1 MNMRLYTKLIILFLL
16 GSSVNAFAIVESKLI
31 GEYGSGKAW
40 SARIAESGGQK
51 ICFMSS
57 NPIATSPDNLN
68 RGSAALM
75 ITNMPDEKIFNEPS
89 IQAGFPF
96 KLGSDAIIT
105 IGNSTHKMFTA
116 GEGAW
121 IEDGKLE
128 KKIIIQMKKGAKVK
142 VKSISTRNTKIT
154 DTYSLIGF
162 TKALEAIN
170 KACS

>member
-1 MNMRLYTKLIILFLL
+1 M
-16 GSSVNAFAIVESKLI
+16 
-31 GEYGSGKAW
+31 
-40 SARIAESGGQK
+40 ARVSENGDQK

-57 NPIATSPDNLN
+57 NPISTSPDNLN

-75 ITNMPDEKIFNEPS
+75 ITNMPNEKVFNEPS
-89 IQAGFPF
+89 VQTGFPF
-96 KLGSDAIIT
+96 KLGSNAIMI
-105 IGNSTHKMFTA
+105 IGDSTHKLFTA

-121 IEDGKLE
+121 VEETKLE
-128 KKIIIQMKKGAKVK
+128 KKIIQQMRKGSRVK

>member
-1 MNMRLYTKLIILFLL
+1 MRLYTKLIILFLL
-16 GSSVNAFAIVESKLI
+16 ATSVNAFAIVESELI
-31 GEYGSGKAW
+31 GQYGSGKAW
-40 SARIAESGGQK
+40 MARIAVNGDAK

-75 ITNMPDEKIFNEPS
+75 ITNMPGEKVFNEPS

-96 KLGSDAIIT
+96 KLGSDAIIS
-105 IGNSTHKMFTA
+105 IGGSTHKFFTS

-121 IEDGKLE
+121 AEDVKLE
-128 KKIIIQMKKGAKVK
+128 KKIIKQMKQGARVK
-142 VKSISTRNTKIT
+142 VKSVSTRNTKVT
-154 DTYSLIGF
+154 DIYSLIGF

>member
-1 MNMRLYTKLIILFLL
+1 MRFYTKLIALFLL
-16 GSSVNAFAIVESKLI
+16 ASSANAFAIVESRLI

-40 SARIAESGGQK
+40 MARVAENGGQK

-75 ITNMPDEKIFNEPS
+75 ITNMPGEKVFNEPS

-96 KLGSDAIIT
+96 KLGSDAVVS
-105 IGNSTHKMFTA
+105 IGSSSHKFFTA

-121 IEDGKLE
+121 VEDVKLE
-128 KKIIIQMKKGAKVK
+128 KKIIQQMKKGARVK
-142 VKSISTRNTKIT
+142 VKSVSTRNTKVT

>member
-1 MNMRLYTKLIILFLL
+1 MNFYTKLILLFLL
-16 GSSVNAFAIVESKLI
+16 VSSANAFAIVESKLI

-40 SARIAESGGQK
+40 MARVAENGGQK

-75 ITNMPDEKIFNEPS
+75 ITNMPGEKVFNEPS

-96 KLGSDAIIT
+96 KLGSDAVVS
-105 IGNSTHKMFTA
+105 IGSSSHKFFTA

-121 IEDGKLE
+121 VEEVKLE
-128 KKIIIQMKKGAKVK
+128 KKIVQQMKKGARVK
-142 VKSISTRNTKIT
+142 VKSVSTRNTKVT

>member
-1 MNMRLYTKLIILFLL
+1 MRFYTKLIAIFLL
-16 GSSVNAFAIVESKLI
+16 ATSVNAFGIVDSKLI

-40 SARIAESGGQK
+40 MARVSENGDQK

-57 NPIATSPDNLN
+57 NPISTSPDNLN

-75 ITNMPDEKIFNEPS
+75 ITNMPNEKVFNEPS
-89 IQAGFPF
+89 VQAGFPF
-96 KLGSDAIIT
+96 KLGSNATMII
-105 IGNSTHKMFTA
+105 GDSAHKLFTA

-121 IEDGKLE
+121 VEETKLE
-128 KKIIIQMKKGAKVK
+128 KKIIQQMRKGSRVK

-162 TKALEAIN
+162 NKALEAIN

>member
-1 MNMRLYTKLIILFLL
+1 MRLYNKLIVLFLL
-16 GSSVNAFAIVESKLI
+16 ASSANAFAMVESKLI

-40 SARIAESGGQK
+40 MARVAENGGQK

-57 NPIATSPDNLN
+57 NPIETSPDNLN

-75 ITNMPDEKIFNEPS
+75 ITNMPGEKVYNAPS

-96 KLGSDAIIT
+96 KLGADAIVS
-105 IGNSTHKMFTA
+105 IGSSSHKFFTS

-121 IEDGKLE
+121 VEDVKLE
-128 KKIIIQMKKGAKVK
+128 KKIIQQMKKGARVK
-142 VKSISTRNTKIT
+142 VKSVSTRNTKVT

>member
-1 MNMRLYTKLIILFLL
+1 MRLYTKLIILFLL
-16 GSSVNAFAIVESKLI
+16 ATSVNAFAIVESKLI

-40 SARIAESGGQK
+40 MARIAMNGDEK

-75 ITNMPDEKIFNEPS
+75 ITNMPGEKVFNEPS

-96 KLGSDAIIT
+96 KLGSDAVVS
-105 IGNSTHKMFTA
+105 IGSSTHKLFTA

-121 IEDGKLE
+121 VEDVKLE
-128 KKIIIQMKKGAKVK
+128 KKIIQQMKKGARVK
-142 VKSISTRNTKIT
+142 VKSVSTRNTKVT

>member
-1 MNMRLYTKLIILFLL
+1 MRFYTKLIAIFLL
-16 GSSVNAFAIVESKLI
+16 ATSVNAFGIVKSKLI

-40 SARIAESGGQK
+40 MARVSENGDQK

-57 NPIATSPDNLN
+57 NPISTSPDNLN

-75 ITNMPDEKIFNEPS
+75 ITNMPNEKVFNEPS
-89 IQAGFPF
+89 VQAGFPF
-96 KLGSDAIIT
+96 KLGSNATMII
-105 IGNSTHKMFTA
+105 GDSAHKLFTA

-121 IEDGKLE
+121 VEETKLE
-128 KKIIIQMKKGAKVK
+128 KKIIQQMRKGSRVK

>member
-1 MNMRLYTKLIILFLL
+1 MRFYTKLIAIFLL
-16 GSSVNAFAIVESKLI
+16 ATSVNAFGIVDSKLI

-40 SARIAESGGQK
+40 MARVSENGDQK
-51 ICFMSS
+51 ICFISS
-57 NPIATSPDNLN
+57 NPISTSPDNLN

-75 ITNMPDEKIFNEPS
+75 ITNMPNEKVFNEPS
-89 IQAGFPF
+89 VQAGFPF
-96 KLGSDAIIT
+96 KLGSNATII
-105 IGNSTHKMFTA
+105 IGDSAHKLFTA

-121 IEDGKLE
+121 VEETKLE
-128 KKIIIQMKKGAKVK
+128 KKIIQQMRKGSRVK

>member
-1 MNMRLYTKLIILFLL
+1 MRLYTKLIALFLL
-16 GSSVNAFAIVESKLI
+16 ATSTNAFAIVESELI
-31 GEYGSGKAW
+31 GQYGSSKAW
-40 SARIAESGGQK
+40 MARIAENGDEK

-68 RGSAALM
+68 RGTAVLM
-75 ITNMPDEKIFNEPS
+75 VTNMPSEKVFNEPS

-96 KLGSDAIIT
+96 KLGSNAVIS
-105 IGNSTHKMFTA
+105 IGSSKHNMFTS

-121 IEDGKLE
+121 VEDIKQE
-128 KKIIIQMKKGAKVK
+128 KIIIQQMKKGARVK
-142 VKSISTRNTKIT
+142 VKSVSTRNTKVT

-162 TKALEAIN
+162 TKALDAIN

>member
-1 MNMRLYTKLIILFLL
+1 
-16 GSSVNAFAIVESKLI
+16 
-31 GEYGSGKAW
+31 
-40 SARIAESGGQK
+40 
-51 ICFMSS
+51 MSS
-57 NPIATSPDNLN
+57 NPISTSPDNLN

-75 ITNMPDEKIFNEPS
+75 ITNMPNEKVFNEPS

-96 KLGSDAIIT
+96 KLGSNATVII
-105 IGNSTHKMFTA
+105 GDSSHKFFTS

-121 IEDGKLE
+121 VEETKLE
-128 KKIIIQMKKGAKVK
+128 KKIIQQMKKGARVK
-142 VKSISTRNTKIT
+142 VKSVSTRNTKIT

>member
-1 MNMRLYTKLIILFLL
+1 MRFYTKLITIFLL
-16 GSSVNAFAIVESKLI
+16 ASSVNAFGIVDSKLI
-31 GEYGSGKAW
+31 GVYGSGKAW
-40 SARIAESGGQK
+40 MARVSENGDQK

-57 NPIATSPDNLN
+57 NPISTSPDNLN

-75 ITNMPDEKIFNEPS
+75 ITNMPNEKVFNEPS
-89 IQAGFPF
+89 VQAGFPF
-96 KLGSDAIIT
+96 KLGSNATMII
-105 IGNSTHKMFTA
+105 GDSAHKLFTA

-121 IEDGKLE
+121 VEETKLE
-128 KKIIIQMKKGAKVK
+128 KKIIQQMRKGSRVK

>member
-1 MNMRLYTKLIILFLL
+1 MKFYTKLILLFLL
-16 GSSVNAFAIVESKLI
+16 ASSANAFAIVESKLI

-40 SARIAESGGQK
+40 MARVADNGGQK

-75 ITNMPDEKIFNEPS
+75 ITNMPGEKVFNEPS
-89 IQAGFPF
+89 IQVGFPF
-96 KLGSDAIIT
+96 KLGSDAIVS
-105 IGNSTHKMFTA
+105 IGNSSHKFFTS

-121 IEDGKLE
+121 VEDVKLE
-128 KKIIIQMKKGAKVK
+128 KKIIQQMKKGARVK
-142 VKSISTRNTKIT
+142 VKSVSTRNTKVT

>member
-1 MNMRLYTKLIILFLL
+1 MRFYTKLIAIFLL
-16 GSSVNAFAIVESKLI
+16 ATSVNAFGIVDSKLI

-40 SARIAESGGQK
+40 MARVSENGDQK

-57 NPIATSPDNLN
+57 NPISTSPDNLN

-75 ITNMPDEKIFNEPS
+75 ITNMPNEKVFNEPS
-89 IQAGFPF
+89 VQAGFPF
-96 KLGSDAIIT
+96 KLGSNATMII
-105 IGNSTHKMFTA
+105 GDSAHKLFTA

-121 IEDGKLE
+121 VEETKLE
-128 KKIIIQMKKGAKVK
+128 KKIIQQMKKGSRVK

>member
-1 MNMRLYTKLIILFLL
+1 MRLYTKLITIFLL
-16 GSSVNAFAIVESKLI
+16 ASSVNAFGIVESKLI

-40 SARIAESGGQK
+40 MARIQENGDQK

-57 NPIATSPDNLN
+57 NPISTSPDNLN

-75 ITNMPDEKIFNEPS
+75 ITNMPNEKVFNEPS

-96 KLGSDAIIT
+96 KLGSNATII
-105 IGNSTHKMFTA
+105 IGDSSHKFFTS

-121 IEDGKLE
+121 VEETKLE
-128 KKIIIQMKKGAKVK
+128 KKIIQQMKKGARVK
-142 VKSISTRNTKIT
+142 VKSVSTRNTKIT

>member
-1 MNMRLYTKLIILFLL
+1 MRFYTKLIAIFLL
-16 GSSVNAFAIVESKLI
+16 ASSVNAFGIVDSKLI

-40 SARIAESGGQK
+40 MARVSENGDQK

-57 NPIATSPDNLN
+57 NPISTSPDNLN

-75 ITNMPDEKIFNEPS
+75 ITNMPNEKVFNEPS
-89 IQAGFPF
+89 VQAGFPF
-96 KLGSDAIIT
+96 KLGSNATMII
-105 IGNSTHKMFTA
+105 GDSAHKLFTA

-121 IEDGKLE
+121 VEETKLE
-128 KKIIIQMKKGAKVK
+128 KKIIQQMRKGSRVK

>member
-1 MNMRLYTKLIILFLL
+1 MRFYTKLIAIFLL
-16 GSSVNAFAIVESKLI
+16 ATSVNAFGIVDSKLI

-40 SARIAESGGQK
+40 MARVSENGDQK
-51 ICFMSS
+51 ICFISS
-57 NPIATSPDNLN
+57 NPISTSPDNLN

-75 ITNMPDEKIFNEPS
+75 ITNMPNEKVFNEPS
-89 IQAGFPF
+89 VQAGFPF
-96 KLGSDAIIT
+96 KLGSNATMII
-105 IGNSTHKMFTA
+105 GDSAHKLFTA

-121 IEDGKLE
+121 VEETKLE
-128 KKIIIQMKKGAKVK
+128 KKIIQQMRKGSRVK

>member
-1 MNMRLYTKLIILFLL
+1 MRFYTKLITIFLL
-16 GSSVNAFAIVESKLI
+16 ASSVNAFGIVKSKLI

-40 SARIAESGGQK
+40 TARIQENGDQK

-57 NPIATSPDNLN
+57 NPISTSPDNLN

-75 ITNMPDEKIFNEPS
+75 ITNMTNEKVFNEPS
-89 IQAGFPF
+89 IQVGFPF
-96 KLGSDAIIT
+96 KLGSNATVII
-105 IGNSTHKMFTA
+105 GDSTHKFFTS

-121 IEDGKLE
+121 VEETKLE
-128 KKIIIQMKKGAKVK
+128 KKIIQQMKKGARVK
-142 VKSISTRNTKIT
+142 VKSVSTRNTKVT

>member
-1 MNMRLYTKLIILFLL
+1 MRFYTKLIAIFLL
-16 GSSVNAFAIVESKLI
+16 ASSVNAFGIVDSKLI

-40 SARIAESGGQK
+40 MARVSENGDQK

-57 NPIATSPDNLN
+57 NPISTSPDNLN

-75 ITNMPDEKIFNEPS
+75 ITNMPNEKVFNEPS
-89 IQAGFPF
+89 VQAGFPF
-96 KLGSDAIIT
+96 KLGSNATMII
-105 IGNSTHKMFTA
+105 GDSAHKLFTA

-121 IEDGKLE
+121 VEETKLE
-128 KKIIIQMKKGAKVK
+128 KKIIQQMKKGSRVK

>member
-1 MNMRLYTKLIILFLL
+1 MRFYTKLIAIFLL
-16 GSSVNAFAIVESKLI
+16 ATSVNAFGIVDSKLI

-40 SARIAESGGQK
+40 MARVSENGDQK

-57 NPIATSPDNLN
+57 NPISTSPDNLN

-75 ITNMPDEKIFNEPS
+75 ITNMPNEKVFNEPS
-89 IQAGFPF
+89 VQAGFPF
-96 KLGSDAIIT
+96 KLGSNATMII
-105 IGNSTHKMFTA
+105 GDSAHKLFTA

-121 IEDGKLE
+121 VEETKLE
-128 KKIIIQMKKGAKVK
+128 KKIIQQMRKGSRVK